1 MNLRPRYFP
10 LIALLVSCFSH
21 APQVWSAGQPG
32 AGKAR
37 AKLAQPSKR
46 LIAQVPRPVR
56 VTSQGMALALSTEL
70 RMIPASPTV
79 SPALASV
86 APAAA
91 QVPVHLYAPAPV
103 VTSQPVFAVPVWT
116 GNPRFASGAENPYL
130 PRPVP
135 PVSSQVFGPIQAA
148 PDPGTVVP
156 PVDLGRVFS
165 GLGAGIPLLP
175 ESGRSILP
183 TVKKVYPTGEKP
195 LVVVSFKCPT
205 EVIGV
210 TPPTIKLLH
219 DMVDLGMEGLNR
231 TDLLSFNLQ
240 QVCQ

>member
-10 LIALLVSCFSH
+10 LIALLVSSLSC
-21 APQVWSAGQPG
+21 APQVWSASQPG

-37 AKLAQPSKR
+37 AKLAQSSKR
-46 LIAQVPRPVR
+46 LIAQVPRPVW

-70 RMIPASPTV
+70 RMIPASPV
-79 SPALASV
+79 ISPALVGA
-86 APAAA
+86 APA
-91 QVPVHLYAPAPV
+91 PAPGPV
-103 VTSQPVFAVPVWT
+103 VTSPPVFSVPVWT

-135 PVSSQVFGPIQAA
+135 PVARQVFGPIQAA
-148 PDPGTVVP
+148 PDPGAVVP